1 MAVLL
6 QLRTLGWRSVW
17 SDVPRSPVIWL
28 VLAASYMAG
37 PFADWVIFRRL
48 WGIPASGIFPLL
60 KKLIGNELLPI
71 NYVGEVYFY
80 DWARRHVKIDASPF
94 GAVKDV
100 AILSALA
107 GNVVTVI
114 MLALTW
120 PLIMN
125 LGLGD
130 NSFYLFG
137 SIAFVLVT
145 SIAIVFFRKGL
156 LSLPLPELWFIFAV
170 HCARIVANTGLQALA
185 WHLIQPEVP
194 LGPWLLFATVR
205 LLVARLPF
213 IPNKDITFA
222 GIATLLAVQQVQT
235 GPMLTMISLLI
246 VATHVALY
254 IAMMVLD
261 LIQKEK
267 NA

>member
-1 MAVLL
+1 MC
-6 QLRTLGWRSVW
+6 
-17 SDVPRSPVIWL
+17 
-28 VLAASYMAG
+28 G

-60 KKLIGNELLPI
+60 KKMIGNELLPI

-107 GNVVTVI
+107 GNIVTVI
-114 MLALTW
+114 MLAFTW
-120 PLIMN
+120 PLIIS
-125 LGLGD
+125 LGLGGD
-130 NSFYLFG
+130 NSLYLFG
-137 SIAFVLVT
+137 SIGFVLVT
-145 SIAIVFFRKGL
+145 SIAIMFFRKGL
-156 LSLPLPELWFIFAV
+156 LSLPKPQLWFIFGV
-170 HCARIVANTGLQALA
+170 HCARIIANTSLSALA
-185 WHLIQPEVP
+185 WHLILPEVP

-222 GIATLLAVQQVQT
+222 GISTLLAGKEVQT
-235 GPMLTMISLLI
+235 GVMIAMISMLI
-246 VATHVALY
+246 VATHVVLF
-254 IAMMVLD
+254 IFMMLLD
-261 LIQKEK
+261 LVQKEK

>member
-1 MAVLL
+1 
-6 QLRTLGWRSVW
+6 
-17 SDVPRSPVIWL
+17 
-28 VLAASYMAG
+28 

-120 PLIMN
+120 PL
-125 LGLGD
+125 
-130 NSFYLFG
+130 
-137 SIAFVLVT
+137 
-145 SIAIVFFRKGL
+145 
-156 LSLPLPELWFIFAV
+156 
-170 HCARIVANTGLQALA
+170 
-185 WHLIQPEVP
+185 
-194 LGPWLLFATVR
+194 
-205 LLVARLPF
+205 
-213 IPNKDITFA
+213 
-222 GIATLLAVQQVQT
+222 
-235 GPMLTMISLLI
+235 
-246 VATHVALY
+246 
-254 IAMMVLD
+254 
-261 LIQKEK
+261 
-267 NA
+267 